1 MIDNYSDL
9 NVRTFLKV
17 DAILQDKSLDDVDK
31 QVGIFALLSG
41 KSESDILSLPLGDYS
56 AMAAKAAFLSRPCT
70 PAKIPDEYRY
80 GDLVPTTDFRKII
93 TAQYIDFQ
101 SFSKGFPGTLVEVL
115 SIFLIPEGKMYNE
128 GYDIADVHKAVG
140 DMPFPEAL
148 GLSAFFFGKYLTSI
162 EDSLTSWGQEVRT
175 MKDKAKKKATMKK
188 IAEVQEL
195 LRSAGVGLLTLTGQA
210 K

>member
-70 PAKIPDEYRY
+70 PAKIPDGYRY

-195 LRSAGVGLLTLTGQA
+195 LRSAGVGLPTSTGQA

>member
-70 PAKIPDEYRY
+70 PAKIPDGYRY
-80 GDLVPTTDFRKII
+80 KDLVPTTDFRKII

-101 SFSKGFPGTLVEVL
+101 SFSKGFPETLVEVL
-115 SIFLIPEGKMYNE
+115 SIFLIPEGKTYNE

-175 MKDKAKKKATMKK
+175 MKDKAKKKAAMKK

-195 LRSAGVGLLTLTGQA
+195 LHSAGVGLQTLTGQA

>member
-70 PAKIPDEYRY
+70 PAKIPDGYRY

-162 EDSLTSWGQEVRT
+162 EDSLTSWGQEVMT

-195 LRSAGVGLLTLTGQA
+195 LRSAGVGLLTLTGLV

>member
-70 PAKIPDEYRY
+70 PEKIPDGYRY

-101 SFSKGFPGTLVEVL
+101 SFSKDFPGTLVEVL

-148 GLSAFFFGKYLTSI
+148 GLSAFFLGKYLTSI

-195 LRSAGVGLLTLTGQA
+195 LRSAGVGLLTLTGLV

>member
-70 PAKIPDEYRY
+70 PAKIPDGYRY

-195 LRSAGVGLLTLTGQA
+195 LRSAGVGLLTLTGLV

>member
-1 MIDNYSDL
+1 
-9 NVRTFLKV
+9 
-17 DAILQDKSLDDVDK
+17 
-31 QVGIFALLSG
+31 
-41 KSESDILSLPLGDYS
+41 
-56 AMAAKAAFLSRPCT
+56 
-70 PAKIPDEYRY
+70 
-80 GDLVPTTDFRKII
+80 
-93 TAQYIDFQ
+93 
-101 SFSKGFPGTLVEVL
+101 
-115 SIFLIPEGKMYNE
+115 MYNE

-195 LRSAGVGLLTLTGQA
+195 LRSAGVGLLTLTGLV